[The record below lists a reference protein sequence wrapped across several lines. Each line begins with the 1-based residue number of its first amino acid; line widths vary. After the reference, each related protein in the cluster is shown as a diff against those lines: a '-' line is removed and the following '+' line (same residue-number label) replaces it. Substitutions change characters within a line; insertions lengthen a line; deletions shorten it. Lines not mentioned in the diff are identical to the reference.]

1 MRKILL
7 YLSIFF
13 ATGTLIT
20 IVALT
25 LVDNF
30 IFDLSQTSAISSSSS
45 SSESEL
51 KNGTKIELP
60 SEISEIQYSFDNKY
74 YTYLEDGK
82 VIINSLKDGTK
93 VDTIEEELP
102 ICYYNLLYDKNLII
116 YFTEEKSNTSSKL
129 VLNTYEIANKKKNE
143 FNTIN
148 VKNFSKIKDMNMSP
162 VINILYIN
170 VETKSG
176 SYTNNILYRIDLF
189 NSMSQVKSGVIINKL
204 IMLQRKDRIYYE
216 DSKSNIYSSAGYL
229 NISKKDVDMIGLDE
243 DDNLYFIDKEEKK
256 TVYKVNNNVIVDTI
270 KLNDADLVTTYSNNY
285 GVYLVYPTYVI
296 NVAGKDPYKRI
307 GKYSTYVKFEAI
319 KGNTMYLRTS
329 NNVLISTELLK
340 ED

>member
-1 MRKILL
+1 MRKFLL

-20 IVALT
+20 VVALT

-60 SEISEIQYSFDNKY
+60 EDISDIQYSFDNKY
-74 YTYLEDGK
+74 YTYLKDGK
-82 VIINSLKDGTK
+82 VMINSLKDGEQ
-93 VDTIEEELP
+93 VDIIEEDLP

-116 YFTEEKSNTSSKL
+116 YFTEDKSNTSSKL

-148 VKNFSKIKDMNMSP
+148 VNNFSKIKDMNMSP

-216 DSKSNIYSSAGYL
+216 DSKSNIYSSSGYL

-270 KLNDADLVTTYSNNY
+270 ELSDADLVTTYSNNY

-296 NVAGKDPYKRI
+296 NVAGEDPYKRI

-329 NNVLISTELLK
+329 NNVLISTELL

>member
-1 MRKILL
+1 MRKFLL
-7 YLSIFF
+7 YLSVFF

-20 IVALT
+20 IIALT

-30 IFDLSQTSAISSSSS
+30 IFDLSQTSAITSNVATSGS
-45 SSESEL
+45 
-51 KNGTKIELP
+51 KITDGKKVELP
-60 SEISEIQYSFDNKY
+60 TDVSDIQYSFDNKY
-74 YTYLEDGK
+74 YTYLKDGK
-82 VIINSLKDGTK
+82 VVINSLKDGAL

-116 YFTEEKSNTSSKL
+116 YFTENKTNNSSKL
-129 VLNTYEIANKKKNE
+129 VLNTYEIANKKKNK
-143 FNTIN
+143 FNTIKVN
-148 VKNFSKIKDMNMSP
+148 NFSKIKDMNMSP

-176 SYTNNILYRIDLF
+176 TNTNNVLYRIDLF

-204 IMLQRKDRIYYE
+204 IMLQRRDRIYYE
-216 DSKSNIYSSAGYL
+216 DSKSNIYSSAGYMNL
-229 NISKKDVDMIGLDE
+229 FKKDVDMIGLDE
-243 DDNLYFIDKEEKK
+243 EDNLYFIDKQEKK
-256 TVYKVNNNVIVDTI
+256 TVYKVNNNTITDTI
-270 KLNDADLVTTYSNNY
+270 KLSDADLVTTYSNNY
-285 GVYLVYPTYVI
+285 GVYLVYPTYVL

-329 NNVLISTELLK
+329 NNVLISTELLENK
-340 ED
+340 